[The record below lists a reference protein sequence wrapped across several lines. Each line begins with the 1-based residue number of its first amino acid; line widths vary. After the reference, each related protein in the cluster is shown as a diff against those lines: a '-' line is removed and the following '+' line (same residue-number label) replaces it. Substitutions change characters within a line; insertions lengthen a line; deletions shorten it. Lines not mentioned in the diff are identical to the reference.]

1 MTVNAAG
8 DTIVAL
14 SSGPLPAAIAIIR
27 TSGPSA
33 LAAARAMAGKAPEP
47 RRASLR
53 SFCDPADGA
62 LIDRGLLLFFPG
74 PDTSTGED
82 VVEYQCHG
90 SKAVVAALIIS
101 LISLPGMRAAEP
113 GEFTRRSLING
124 RIDLTQAEG
133 LAELLEAESEAQR
146 ISALRRAEGE
156 LRRQIEAWRA
166 AVLALSAQ
174 AEVAIDYADE
184 EDGAALFNPTP
195 RLNALVRSLDALIA
209 APRVERLRDGVRLVV
224 AGPPNAGKSSLVN
237 ALAGEARAIVTA
249 VPGTTRDVIEVPLSI
264 GGVALTLVDTAGL
277 RDTDEEVEMIGV
289 GLAER
294 EIDRADL
301 LLWLGERDDLP
312 PHPRTLLVASK
323 ADLERKL
330 PGHRVSVVDG
340 EGIEQLKRWIVDQ
353 AFDLV
358 PLPEQ
363 PSLNEREGTLL
374 VATRNALV
382 RAASLVD
389 PVLIAEE
396 LRLARTS
403 LDMVSGISGV
413 EGLLD
418 ALFSRF
424 CLGK

>member
-1 MTVNAAG
+1 MAG
-8 DTIVAL
+8 ALPDTIVAL

-27 TSGPSA
+27 TSGPGA
-33 LAAARAMAGKAPEP
+33 VGAAHAVAGKAAEP

-53 SFCDPADGA
+53 SFRNPVDGA
-62 LIDRGLLLFFPG
+62 LIDRGLMLFFPG

-90 SKAVVAALIIS
+90 SKAVVAALMAA

-146 ISALRRAEGE
+146 ISALRRAEGA
-156 LRRQIEAWRA
+156 LRRQVDDWLGE
-166 AVLALSAQ
+166 VLALSAE

-184 EDGAALFNPTP
+184 EDGAAMFDPAP
-195 RLNALVRSLDALIA
+195 RLNALVASLDALLG

-249 VPGTTRDVIEVPLSI
+249 TPGTTRDLIEVPLAI
-264 GGVALTLVDTAGL
+264 DGVALTLVDTAGL
-277 RDTDEEVEMIGV
+277 RETDEEIEKIGI
-289 GLAER
+289 GLAGR
-294 EIDRADL
+294 EIERADL
-301 LLWLGERDDLP
+301 LLWLGASADLP
-312 PHPRTLLVASK
+312 PHPHSLLVASK
-323 ADLERKL
+323 SDIQRGA

-340 EGIEQLKRWIVDQ
+340 EGINALKQWIAAQ
-353 AFDLV
+353 AKDII
-358 PLPEQ
+358 PSPEQ
-363 PSLNEREGTLL
+363 PGVNRREAILL
-374 VATRNALV
+374 TDCRNALT
-382 RAASLVD
+382 RARALSD
-389 PVLIAEE
+389 PILIAEE
-396 LRLARTS
+396 LRLARAG
-403 LDMVSGISGV
+403 LDGVSGRTGV

>member
-1 MTVNAAG
+1 MGGALP

-27 TSGPSA
+27 TSGPGA
-33 LAAARAMAGKAPEP
+33 VDAARAVAGKAAEP

-53 SFCDPADGA
+53 SFRNPVDGA
-62 LIDRGLLLFFPG
+62 LIDRGLMLIFPG

-90 SKAVVAALIIS
+90 SKAVVAALIAA

-146 ISALRRAEGE
+146 ISALRRAEGA
-156 LRRQIEAWRA
+156 LRRQVDDWLGE
-166 AVLALSAQ
+166 VLALSAE

-184 EDGAALFNPTP
+184 EESAAMFDPAP
-195 RLNALVRSLDALIA
+195 RLNALVASLDALLA

-249 VPGTTRDVIEVPLSI
+249 TPGTTRDLIEVPLSI
-264 GGVALTLVDTAGL
+264 DGLALTLVDTAGL
-277 RDTDEEVEMIGV
+277 RETDEEIEKIGI
-289 GLAER
+289 GLAGR
-294 EIDRADL
+294 EIARADL
-301 LLWLGERDDLP
+301 LLWLGTTADLP
-312 PHPRTLLVASK
+312 LHPRSLLVASK
-323 ADLERKL
+323 ADVQHSAA
-330 PGHRVSVVDG
+330 GHRVSIVDG
-340 EGIEQLKRWIVDQ
+340 EGIDALKQWIAAQ
-353 AFDLV
+353 AKDII
-358 PLPEQ
+358 PSPEQ
-363 PSLNEREGTLL
+363 PGVNHREAALL
-374 VATRNALV
+374 TDCRNALI
-382 RAASLVD
+382 RAGALTD
-389 PVLIAEE
+389 PVLMAEE

-403 LDMVSGISGV
+403 LDAVSGRSGV

>member
-156 LRRQIEAWRA
+156 LRRQIDAWRCD
-166 AVLALSAQ
+166 VLSLSA
-174 AEVAIDYADE
+174 
-184 EDGAALFNPTP
+184 
-195 RLNALVRSLDALIA
+195 
-209 APRVERLRDGVRLVV
+209 
-224 AGPPNAGKSSLVN
+224 
-237 ALAGEARAIVTA
+237 ARI
-249 VPGTTRDVIEVPLSI
+249 PGREMS
-264 GGVALTLVDTAGL
+264 
-277 RDTDEEVEMIGV
+277 EMIS
-289 GLAER
+289 A
-294 EIDRADL
+294 ATTAL
-301 LLWLGERDDLP
+301 LPW
-312 PHPRTLLVASK
+312 H
-323 ADLERKL
+323 
-330 PGHRVSVVDG
+330 
-340 EGIEQLKRWIVDQ
+340 
-353 AFDLV
+353 
-358 PLPEQ
+358 
-363 PSLNEREGTLL
+363 
-374 VATRNALV
+374 
-382 RAASLVD
+382 
-389 PVLIAEE
+389 
-396 LRLARTS
+396 
-403 LDMVSGISGV
+403 
-413 EGLLD
+413 
-418 ALFSRF
+418 
-424 CLGK
+424 